1 MGSEGIARASR
12 PGRRRAD
19 GTKRN
24 EGRRLSYCV
33 SFVRLTTESE
43 GFRCLRAERRSVG
56 AWEVTGDYS
65 EASFIGLKSAIG
77 RLQFHARQT
86 DERRWT
92 GGDGLVANWNFLG
105 AEIEIEN
112 SGMKTFD
119 LSFPL
124 TKTI

>member
-1 MGSEGIARASR
+1 M
-12 PGRRRAD
+12 
-19 GTKRN
+19 
-24 EGRRLSYCV
+24 
-33 SFVRLTTESE
+33 
-43 GFRCLRAERRSVG
+43 G

-77 RLQFHARQT
+77 RLQFHARRT

-92 GGDGLVANWNFLG
+92 GGDGRVANWNFLG